1 MQVRLSL
8 SLLGYLVQFSPAV
21 TVSMM
26 EGAMRARV
34 ELDTEPT
41 REMNRSSLGMT
52 AARVKVNS
60 TRISL
65 TRYSTLTCLSAD
77 ILSWM

>member
-1 MQVRLSL
+1 MLVRFSL
-8 SLLGYLVQFSPAV
+8 SVLGYLVQFSPAV

-41 REMNRSSLGMT
+41 REMNRSSLGMA
-52 AARVKVNS
+52 AARLKVKR
-60 TRISL
+60 TRPSL
-65 TRYSTLTCLSAD
+65 RR
-77 ILSWM
+77 